1 MLLGLVTA
9 AVALVIDQASKYW
22 ILHDVLEDKAMMFN
36 DWGLSGVIVLSL
48 VAFVIIAFLVNWL
61 RKEPSK
67 LIQVSLGLIIG
78 GALGNVIDRIRLG
91 AVFDFLDFSIGTYHW
106 PAFNAADSFICVGAL
121 IVIFHG
127 LWNTKKT
134 A

>member
-1 MLLGLVTA
+1 MIIFTTPPPSSLVPARTTA
-9 AVALVIDQASKYW
+9 PSLP
-22 ILHDVLEDKAMMFN
+22 
-36 DWGLSGVIVLSL
+36 LSTARGSSGGIVLSL

-121 IVIFHG
+121 IVIFLG
-127 LWNTKKT
+127 LRNTKKT

>member
-22 ILHDVLEDKAMMFN
+22 ILHDVLEDKAMIIFTPFFSLVRAWNTGVSFSMFN

-61 RKEPSK
+61 RKSRP
-67 LIQVSLGLIIG
+67 
-78 GALGNVIDRIRLG
+78 N
-91 AVFDFLDFSIGTYHW
+91 
-106 PAFNAADSFICVGAL
+106 
-121 IVIFHG
+121 
-127 LWNTKKT
+127 
-134 A
+134 